1 MTHLAMSPWMAK
13 RKPTTFT
20 GKKVKRGCKGACK
33 SSKRMIA
40 NSYYKRQALAKF
52 GMFDTCLDWNIIS
65 CQFTIF
71 HLYHPVP
78 TLQWPA
84 WCELFLKQTDANGC
98 ALKSSSSSSLP
109 WVVSSVPDL
118 LRLHGYEFTQQFTAC
133 IAYGFIIFYHYI
145 FICERVKV
153 MENLGLLGNLPASTS
168 STAATQQQ
176 LLSLLL
182 YGLQIGHPQVR
193 WLP

>member
-1 MTHLAMSPWMAK
+1 MCLSFLCYLHNMTHLAMSPWMAK

-52 GMFDTCLDWNIIS
+52 GMFDACLDWKNMS

-78 TLQWPA
+78 SCTYSAVACMVWALLEA
-84 WCELFLKQTDANGC
+84 NRCKRMRLEELLILFA
-98 ALKSSSSSSLP
+98 ALGGILGTRLVKTS
-109 WVVSSVPDL
+109 W
-118 LRLHGYEFTQQFTAC
+118 LRVHSAIHCVYC
-133 IAYGFIIFYHYI
+133 VWIYHI
-145 FICERVKV
+145 
-153 MENLGLLGNLPASTS
+153 
-168 STAATQQQ
+168 
-176 LLSLLL
+176 LSL
-182 YGLQIGHPQVR
+182 YI
-193 WLP
+193 